1 MAVVK
6 MLWKILAVLV
16 LADLTV
22 ADIDYSQYVNLLYVF
37 LSSQVLLL
45 MHFI

>member
-1 MAVVK
+1 MLVVK
-6 MLWKILAVLV
+6 SLWKILAALV
-16 LADLTV
+16 LPDLTV

-37 LSSQVLLL
+37 LSTQVLLL